1 MAKAGKYNITI
12 EEGSTFNLDLIYKN
26 SSGSQEDL
34 SGSYT
39 ARMQIR
45 DSPGGDLI
53 DSSDSSPGNIVLGH
67 MNNANPP
74 VFVSGANNLGNGS
87 ATATIRISIPANITA
102 SYDFDTAFY
111 DLELVAGDGT
121 IERVIEGTVKLSRE
135 ITQ

>member
-1 MAKAGKYNITI
+1 MAKAGKYNIVI
-12 EEGSTFNLDLIYKN
+12 EEGSTFTLDLIYKD
-26 SSGSQEDL
+26 SAGVQQDL
-34 SGSYT
+34 SGEYS

-67 MNNANPP
+67 MNDANPA
-74 VFVSGANNLGNGS
+74 VFVSGAGNLGNAS

-102 SYDFDTAFY
+102 TYDFDTAFY
-111 DLELVAGDGT
+111 DLELVAGSGT
-121 IERVIEGTVKLSRE
+121 VERVIEGTVKLSRE